1 MDSYELEALRLPTGI
16 EIVRADMWFTID
28 GLAENLPTD
37 SYARD
42 EPRWNVFD
50 GHVGFI
56 GRIGRSHMPN

>member
-1 MDSYELEALRLPTGI
+1 MS
-16 EIVRADMWFTID
+16 FTIA
-28 GLAENLPTD
+28 GLADNLPTD

-56 GRIGRSHMPN
+56 GRIGRSNMPN